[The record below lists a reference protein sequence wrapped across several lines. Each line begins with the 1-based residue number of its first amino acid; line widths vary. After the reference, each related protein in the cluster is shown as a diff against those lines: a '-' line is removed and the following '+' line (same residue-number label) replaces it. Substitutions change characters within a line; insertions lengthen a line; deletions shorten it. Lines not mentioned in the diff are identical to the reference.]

1 MKAFDDIELSF
12 HVSKQEIKNMKY
24 FILDNQKYPIDFDL
38 LKKNCNYFYRNRRQF
53 KFIDEINIL
62 NNSYESSL
70 NISEET
76 IQVFIL
82 SCRNEPCQI
91 HLSNLIP
98 LQYLSFKFEFTQLIK
113 ITEQFIEEHSNEL
126 IFHSIL
132 FKLKLQQKDDRN
144 TEDEENNEEL
154 TSLFF
159 DTRKEEEI
167 IATHLEKFIENDE
180 MLLLPI
186 SVLDRIFNKYTN
198 KNKNIEANRFIDFFF
213 RCLDKYGKS
222 ASILFSYFDFK
233 EMRIEVMT
241 RLIDNYSDRF
251 DFNMINSTLVKTTTD
266 LTSEMAKQKEEYSFL
281 LNSIKEQFVKNENQ
295 LEQIM
300 KEKVEMK
307 TQFEE
312 REKIFEEQCESM
324 KKQEEEIEKQ
334 ICRLKEEEEKS
345 KQREKLFY
353 EQMKKE
359 EEKLNQ
365 REKLFQEQM
374 KKEEEKSNQREKLF
388 MKQMRIEKENLDQRE
403 KLFMKQMRI
412 EKENLDQR
420 EKLFHEQMKKE
431 EENLDQREKQF
442 LEKMEII
449 TKKEKRMK
457 EIEKSSNDE
466 KQMAKKR
473 DFKKPLTIIISVPS
487 VKKVLL
493 FDVYQEYSI
502 QYLKEMIEAKEG
514 IPTYLQCLFYG
525 IKQLENDKTIID
537 YDIQNDSKIELIY
550 HMKSILYFDK
560 IIIEKSNGEQ
570 IEIDCN
576 PLDSIK
582 EIKGKVQKKEK
593 IPVED
598 QRLFYNGIELEDNQ
612 ILERIIKNGKI
623 IIQLSRIL

>member
-374 KKEEEKSNQREKLF
+374 KKEEEKS
-388 MKQMRIEKENLDQRE
+388 
-403 KLFMKQMRI
+403 
-412 EKENLDQR
+412 
-420 EKLFHEQMKKE
+420 
-431 EENLDQREKQF
+431 DQREKQF

>member
-1 MKAFDDIELSF
+1 
-12 HVSKQEIKNMKY
+12 
-24 FILDNQKYPIDFDL
+24 
-38 LKKNCNYFYRNRRQF
+38 
-53 KFIDEINIL
+53 
-62 NNSYESSL
+62 
-70 NISEET
+70 
-76 IQVFIL
+76 
-82 SCRNEPCQI
+82 
-91 HLSNLIP
+91 
-98 LQYLSFKFEFTQLIK
+98 
-113 ITEQFIEEHSNEL
+113 
-126 IFHSIL
+126 
-132 FKLKLQQKDDRN
+132 
-144 TEDEENNEEL
+144 
-154 TSLFF
+154 
-159 DTRKEEEI
+159 
-167 IATHLEKFIENDE
+167 
-180 MLLLPI
+180 
-186 SVLDRIFNKYTN
+186 
-198 KNKNIEANRFIDFFF
+198 
-213 RCLDKYGKS
+213 
-222 ASILFSYFDFK
+222 
-233 EMRIEVMT
+233 MRIEVMT
-241 RLIDNYSDRF
+241 RLIVNYSDRF

-359 EEKLNQ
+359 EEQLNQ
-365 REKLFQEQM
+365 REKLFQVKIKEEEEKSKQREKLFYEQM

-388 MKQMRIEKENLDQRE
+388 L
-403 KLFMKQMRI
+403 KQMRI

-431 EENLDQREKQF
+431 EEKLDQREKQF

-466 KQMAKKR
+466 MQMAKKR
-473 DFKKPLTIIISVPS
+473 DFKKPLTIIVSVPS

-514 IPTYLQCLFYG
+514 IPAYLQCLFYG

-550 HMKSILYFDK
+550 HIKSIIFYFDK

-598 QRLFYNGIELEDNQ
+598 QRLFYNGVELEDNQ